1 MKQLRIVTIGGGTG
15 THMLL
20 SGLKKYVPEVELS
33 AVVTVADTG
42 GSTGRLRDAFG
53 FLPVGDSRMAL
64 TALSA
69 DNDSESL
76 LRDLFQYRF
85 EKGDGLAGHNF
96 GNLFLTALTDL
107 LGSEE
112 QALLAAG
119 KLLHVC
125 GNVIPVAGEKL
136 NLLAR
141 YEGGVI
147 AEGESIIDMNGLHLP
162 PTTRIE
168 RIWIE
173 PEVPASRFARE
184 AIHEATHIIL
194 GPGDL
199 YTSTIANLVV
209 PGIREA
215 LELSDASIVVIPSL
229 MTKAAQTSKM
239 TLSAQLK
246 ELERYSGRS
255 ADLILLN
262 STAFPKELLE
272 HYAGEHEFPFFDDL
286 PKASHIIRADLLRSE
301 PVIEEKGDV
310 SRRSLLRHDPHKVAA
325 TIMSAIRK

>member
-1 MKQLRIVTIGGGTG
+1 MRPLRIVTIGGGTG

-33 AVVTVADTG
+33 AIVTVADTG

-64 TALSA
+64 TALA
-69 DNDSESL
+69 TDSDAESL

-85 EKGDGLAGHNF
+85 SKGDGLTGHNF

-112 QALLAAG
+112 QALLSAG
-119 KLLHVC
+119 KLLHAC

-136 NLLAR
+136 NLLVR
-141 YEGGVI
+141 YDNGVV
-147 AEGESIIDMNGLHLP
+147 AEGEAIIDTNGMGLP
-162 PTTRIE
+162 PATRILKV
-168 RIWIE
+168 WIE
-173 PEVPASRFARE
+173 PEVRASRFARE

-209 PGIREA
+209 PGIRDA
-215 LELSDASIVVIPSL
+215 LMLSDASIIVIPSL
-229 MTKAAQTSKM
+229 MTKTAQTSKM
-239 TLSAQLK
+239 TLSMQLT
-246 ELERYSGRS
+246 ELERYSGRR
-255 ADLILLN
+255 ADVVLLN
-262 STAFPKELLE
+262 KTSFPESLLD
-272 HYAGEHEFPFFDDL
+272 HYAKEQEFPFFDDL
-286 PKASHIIRADLLRSE
+286 PKGGHIIRGDLLYRE
-301 PVIEEKGDV
+301 KIVKEEGDTL
-310 SRRSLLRHDPHKVAA
+310 RRSLLRHDPHKVAA
-325 TIMSAIRK
+325 AIMNAIRR